1 MKKLL
6 LCASLATVFALTAC
20 DKAPEAAPATDA
32 AKKTET
38 TAVQAPAK
46 EAASAQEATPAKEAV
61 PAQEAT
67 PAQEVAPVSAE
78 MQALVVVFEKMMP
91 TDLGNGV
98 KRGTITIA
106 NDQKGIIIPLSVP
119 VSLEKEQLEA
129 SNKAMKMAM
138 GMKFCQNGKPV
149 DGADKFLANGRYL
162 EFQVSY
168 ANTSE
173 PVSFR
178 ADEALCQ
185 ELAQ

>member
-38 TAVQAPAK
+38 SAVQAPAK
-46 EAASAQEATPAKEAV
+46 EAATAST
-61 PAQEAT
+61 
-67 PAQEVAPVSAE
+67 EVQVLKI
-78 MQALVVVFEKMMP
+78 ALEKMMP

-106 NDQKGIIIPLSVP
+106 KDQKGVIIPLSVP
-119 VSLEKEQLEA
+119 VSLEQEQLEA
-129 SNKAMKMAM
+129 SNKAMKVAL
-138 GMKFCQNGKPV
+138 GSRFCQNGKPV
-149 DGADKFLANGRYL
+149 DGADKFIINGRYL
-162 EFQVSY
+162 EFQISY
-168 ANTSE
+168 ANISE

-185 ELAQ
+185 ELAK

>member
-1 MKKLL
+1 
-6 LCASLATVFALTAC
+6 
-20 DKAPEAAPATDA
+20 
-32 AKKTET
+32 
-38 TAVQAPAK
+38 
-46 EAASAQEATPAKEAV
+46 
-61 PAQEAT
+61 
-67 PAQEVAPVSAE
+67 

-162 EFQVSY
+162 EFQISY
-168 ANTSE
+168 ANISE

-185 ELAQ
+185 ELAK

>member
-46 EAASAQEATPAKEAV
+46 EVAPAKEA
-61 PAQEAT
+61 AT
-67 PAQEVAPVSAE
+67 ASTEVQVLKI
-78 MQALVVVFEKMMP
+78 ALEKMMP

-106 NDQKGIIIPLSVP
+106 KDQKGVIIPLSVP
-119 VSLEKEQLEA
+119 VSLEQEQLEA
-129 SNKAMKMAM
+129 SNKAMKVAL
-138 GMKFCQNGKPV
+138 GSRFCQNGKPV
-149 DGADKFLANGRYL
+149 DGADKFIINGCYL
-162 EFQVSY
+162 EFQISY
-168 ANTSE
+168 ANISE

-185 ELAQ
+185 ELAK

>member
-20 DKAPEAAPATDA
+20 DKAPEAAPATDV

-46 EAASAQEATPAKEAV
+46 EAAPAKEVAPAKEA
-61 PAQEAT
+61 AT
-67 PAQEVAPVSAE
+67 ASTEVQVLKI
-78 MQALVVVFEKMMP
+78 ALEKMMP

-106 NDQKGIIIPLSVP
+106 KDQKGVIIPLSVP
-119 VSLEKEQLEA
+119 VSLEQEQLEA
-129 SNKAMKMAM
+129 SNKAMKVAL
-138 GMKFCQNGKPV
+138 GSRFCQNGKPV
-149 DGADKFLANGRYL
+149 DGADKFIINGRYL
-162 EFQVSY
+162 EFQISY
-168 ANTSE
+168 ANISE

-185 ELAQ
+185 ELAK

>member
-20 DKAPEAAPATDA
+20 DKAPESAPATDA

-46 EAASAQEATPAKEAV
+46 EAATAST
-61 PAQEAT
+61 
-67 PAQEVAPVSAE
+67 EVQVLKI
-78 MQALVVVFEKMMP
+78 ALEKMMP

-106 NDQKGIIIPLSVP
+106 KDQKGVIIPLSVP
-119 VSLEKEQLEA
+119 VSLEQEQLEA
-129 SNKAMKMAM
+129 SNKAMKVAL
-138 GMKFCQNGKPV
+138 GSRFCQNGKPV
-149 DGADKFLANGRYL
+149 DGADKFIINGRYL
-162 EFQVSY
+162 EFQISY
-168 ANTSE
+168 ANISE

-185 ELAQ
+185 ELAK

>member
-46 EAASAQEATPAKEAV
+46 EAA

-67 PAQEVAPVSAE
+67 PAQEAAPASAE

-162 EFQVSY
+162 EFQISY
-168 ANTSE
+168 ANISE

-185 ELAQ
+185 ELAK

>member
-46 EAASAQEATPAKEAV
+46 EAATAST
-61 PAQEAT
+61 
-67 PAQEVAPVSAE
+67 EVQVLKI
-78 MQALVVVFEKMMP
+78 ALEKMMP

-98 KRGTITIA
+98 KRGIITIA
-106 NDQKGIIIPLSVP
+106 KDQKGVIIPLSVP
-119 VSLEKEQLEA
+119 VSLEQEQLEA
-129 SNKAMKMAM
+129 SNKAMKVAL
-138 GMKFCQNGKPV
+138 GSRFCQNGKPV
-149 DGADKFLANGRYL
+149 DGADKFIINGRYL
-162 EFQVSY
+162 EFQISY
-168 ANTSE
+168 ANISE

-185 ELAQ
+185 ELAK

>member
-46 EAASAQEATPAKEAV
+46 EAAPAKEV
-61 PAQEAT
+61 AT
-67 PAQEVAPVSAE
+67 ASTEVQVLKI
-78 MQALVVVFEKMMP
+78 ALEKMMP

-106 NDQKGIIIPLSVP
+106 KDQKGVIIPLSVP
-119 VSLEKEQLEA
+119 VSLEQEQLEA
-129 SNKAMKMAM
+129 SNKAMKVAL
-138 GMKFCQNGKPV
+138 GSRFCQNGKPV
-149 DGADKFLANGRYL
+149 DGADKFIINGRYL
-162 EFQVSY
+162 EFQISY
-168 ANTSE
+168 ANISE

-185 ELAQ
+185 ELAK

>member
-46 EAASAQEATPAKEAV
+46 EAATAST
-61 PAQEAT
+61 
-67 PAQEVAPVSAE
+67 EVQVLKI
-78 MQALVVVFEKMMP
+78 ALEKMMP

-106 NDQKGIIIPLSVP
+106 KDQRGVIIPLSVP
-119 VSLEKEQLEA
+119 VSLEQEQLEA
-129 SNKAMKMAM
+129 SNKAMKVAL
-138 GMKFCQNGKPV
+138 GSRFCQNGKPV
-149 DGADKFLANGRYL
+149 DGADKFIINGRYL
-162 EFQVSY
+162 EFQISY
-168 ANTSE
+168 ANISE

-185 ELAQ
+185 ELAK

>member
-46 EAASAQEATPAKEAV
+46 EAATAST
-61 PAQEAT
+61 
-67 PAQEVAPVSAE
+67 EVQVLKI
-78 MQALVVVFEKMMP
+78 ALEKMMP

-106 NDQKGIIIPLSVP
+106 KDQKGVIIPLSVP
-119 VSLEKEQLEA
+119 VSLEQEQLEA
-129 SNKAMKMAM
+129 SNKAMKVAL
-138 GMKFCQNGKPV
+138 GSRFCQNGKPV
-149 DGADKFLANGRYL
+149 DGADKFIINGRYL
-162 EFQVSY
+162 EFQISY
-168 ANTSE
+168 ANISE

-185 ELAQ
+185 ELAKSLVKVALGC

>member
-46 EAASAQEATPAKEAV
+46 EAAPAKEVAPAKEA
-61 PAQEAT
+61 AT
-67 PAQEVAPVSAE
+67 ASTEVQVLKI
-78 MQALVVVFEKMMP
+78 ALEKMMP

-106 NDQKGIIIPLSVP
+106 KDQKGVIIPLSVP
-119 VSLEKEQLEA
+119 VSLEQEQLEA

-162 EFQVSY
+162 EFQISY
-168 ANTSE
+168 ANISE

-185 ELAQ
+185 ELAK

>member
-46 EAASAQEATPAKEAV
+46 EVAPAKEA
-61 PAQEAT
+61 AT
-67 PAQEVAPVSAE
+67 ASTEVQVLKI
-78 MQALVVVFEKMMP
+78 ALEKMMP

-106 NDQKGIIIPLSVP
+106 KDQKGVIIPLSVP
-119 VSLEKEQLEA
+119 VSLEQEQLEA
-129 SNKAMKMAM
+129 SNKAMKVAL
-138 GMKFCQNGKPV
+138 GSRFCQNGKPV
-149 DGADKFLANGRYL
+149 DGADKFIINGRYL
-162 EFQVSY
+162 EFQISY
-168 ANTSE
+168 ANISE

-185 ELAQ
+185 ELAK

>member
-1 MKKLL
+1 
-6 LCASLATVFALTAC
+6 
-20 DKAPEAAPATDA
+20 
-32 AKKTET
+32 
-38 TAVQAPAK
+38 
-46 EAASAQEATPAKEAV
+46 
-61 PAQEAT
+61 
-67 PAQEVAPVSAE
+67 
-78 MQALVVVFEKMMP
+78 MQALVVVLEKMMP

>member
-20 DKAPEAAPATDA
+20 DKAPEAAPATDV

-46 EAASAQEATPAKEAV
+46 EAATAST
-61 PAQEAT
+61 
-67 PAQEVAPVSAE
+67 EVQVLKI
-78 MQALVVVFEKMMP
+78 ALEKMMP

-106 NDQKGIIIPLSVP
+106 KDQKGVIIPLSVP
-119 VSLEKEQLEA
+119 VSLEQEQLEA
-129 SNKAMKMAM
+129 SNKAMKVAL
-138 GMKFCQNGKPV
+138 GSRFCQNGKPV
-149 DGADKFLANGRYL
+149 DGADKFIINGRYL
-162 EFQVSY
+162 EFQISY
-168 ANTSE
+168 ANISE

-185 ELAQ
+185 ELAK

>member
-38 TAVQAPAK
+38 TAVQATAK
-46 EAASAQEATPAKEAV
+46 EAA

-67 PAQEVAPVSAE
+67 PAQEAAPASAE

-162 EFQVSY
+162 EFQISY
-168 ANTSE
+168 ANISE

-185 ELAQ
+185 ELAK

>member
-6 LCASLATVFALTAC
+6 LCASLAIVFALTAC

-46 EAASAQEATPAKEAV
+46 EVAPAKEA
-61 PAQEAT
+61 AT
-67 PAQEVAPVSAE
+67 ASTEVQVLKI
-78 MQALVVVFEKMMP
+78 ALEKMMP

-106 NDQKGIIIPLSVP
+106 KDQKGVIIPLSVP
-119 VSLEKEQLEA
+119 VSLEQEQLEA
-129 SNKAMKMAM
+129 SNKAMKVAL
-138 GMKFCQNGKPV
+138 GSRFCQNGKPV
-149 DGADKFLANGRYL
+149 DGADKFIINGRYL
-162 EFQVSY
+162 EFQISY
-168 ANTSE
+168 ANISE

-185 ELAQ
+185 ELAK

>member
-46 EAASAQEATPAKEAV
+46 ETAPAKEA
-61 PAQEAT
+61 AT
-67 PAQEVAPVSAE
+67 ASTEVQVLKI
-78 MQALVVVFEKMMP
+78 ALEKMMP

-106 NDQKGIIIPLSVP
+106 KDQKGVIIPLSVP
-119 VSLEKEQLEA
+119 VSLEQEQLEA
-129 SNKAMKMAM
+129 SNKAMKVAL
-138 GMKFCQNGKPV
+138 GSRFCQNGKPV
-149 DGADKFLANGRYL
+149 DGADKFIINGRYL
-162 EFQVSY
+162 EFQISY
-168 ANTSE
+168 ANISE

-185 ELAQ
+185 ELAK

>member
-46 EAASAQEATPAKEAV
+46 EAATAST
-61 PAQEAT
+61 
-67 PAQEVAPVSAE
+67 EV
-78 MQALVVVFEKMMP
+78 QDLKIALEKMMP

-106 NDQKGIIIPLSVP
+106 KDQKGVIIPLSVP
-119 VSLEKEQLEA
+119 VSLEQEQLEA
-129 SNKAMKMAM
+129 SNKAMKVAL
-138 GMKFCQNGKPV
+138 GSRFCQNGKPV
-149 DGADKFLANGRYL
+149 DGADKFIINGRYL
-162 EFQVSY
+162 EFQISY
-168 ANTSE
+168 ANISE

-185 ELAQ
+185 ELAK

>member
-46 EAASAQEATPAKEAV
+46 EAATAST
-61 PAQEAT
+61 
-67 PAQEVAPVSAE
+67 EVQVLKI
-78 MQALVVVFEKMMP
+78 ALEKMMP

-106 NDQKGIIIPLSVP
+106 KDRKGVIIPLSVP
-119 VSLEKEQLEA
+119 VSLEQEQLEA
-129 SNKAMKMAM
+129 SNKAMKVAL
-138 GMKFCQNGKPV
+138 GSRFCQNGKPV
-149 DGADKFLANGRYL
+149 DGADKFIINGRYL
-162 EFQVSY
+162 EFQISY
-168 ANTSE
+168 ANISE

-185 ELAQ
+185 ELAK

>member
-61 PAQEAT
+61 PAQE
-67 PAQEVAPVSAE
+67 VAPASAE
-78 MQALVVVFEKMMP
+78 MQALVVVLEKMMP

>member
-20 DKAPEAAPATDA
+20 DKAPEAAPATDV

-46 EAASAQEATPAKEAV
+46 EAATAST
-61 PAQEAT
+61 
-67 PAQEVAPVSAE
+67 EVQVLKI
-78 MQALVVVFEKMMP
+78 ALEKMMP

-106 NDQKGIIIPLSVP
+106 KDQKGVVIPLSVP
-119 VSLEKEQLEA
+119 VSLEQEQLEA
-129 SNKAMKMAM
+129 SNKAMKVAL
-138 GMKFCQNGKPV
+138 GSRFCQNGKPV
-149 DGADKFLANGRYL
+149 DGADKFIINGRYL
-162 EFQVSY
+162 EFQISY
-168 ANTSE
+168 ANISE

-185 ELAQ
+185 ELAK

>member
-46 EAASAQEATPAKEAV
+46 EAATAST
-61 PAQEAT
+61 
-67 PAQEVAPVSAE
+67 EV
-78 MQALVVVFEKMMP
+78 QALKIALEKMMP

-106 NDQKGIIIPLSVP
+106 KDQKGVIIPLSVP
-119 VSLEKEQLEA
+119 VSLEQEQLEA
-129 SNKAMKMAM
+129 SNKAMKVAL
-138 GMKFCQNGKPV
+138 GSRFCQNGKPV
-149 DGADKFLANGRYL
+149 DGADKFIINGRYL
-162 EFQVSY
+162 EFQISY
-168 ANTSE
+168 ANISE

-185 ELAQ
+185 ELAK

>member
-46 EAASAQEATPAKEAV
+46 EAATAST
-61 PAQEAT
+61 
-67 PAQEVAPVSAE
+67 EVQVLKI
-78 MQALVVVFEKMMP
+78 ALEKMMP

-106 NDQKGIIIPLSVP
+106 KDQKGVIIPLSVP
-119 VSLEKEQLEA
+119 VSLEQEQLEA
-129 SNKAMKMAM
+129 SNKAMKVAL
-138 GMKFCQNGKPV
+138 GSRFCQNGKPV
-149 DGADKFLANGRYL
+149 DGADKFIINGRYL
-162 EFQVSY
+162 EFQISY
-168 ANTSE
+168 ANISE

-185 ELAQ
+185 ELAK

>member
-38 TAVQAPAK
+38 TAVQATAK
-46 EAASAQEATPAKEAV
+46 EAA

-67 PAQEVAPVSAE
+67 PAQEAAPAQEATPAQEAAPASAE

-162 EFQVSY
+162 EFQISY
-168 ANTSE
+168 ANISE

-185 ELAQ
+185 ELAK

>member
-46 EAASAQEATPAKEAV
+46 EAA

-67 PAQEVAPVSAE
+67 PAQEAAPASAE

-106 NDQKGIIIPLSVP
+106 KDQKGVIIPLSVP

>member
-20 DKAPEAAPATDA
+20 DKATEAAPATDA

-46 EAASAQEATPAKEAV
+46 EAATAST
-61 PAQEAT
+61 
-67 PAQEVAPVSAE
+67 EVQVLKI
-78 MQALVVVFEKMMP
+78 ALEKMMP

-106 NDQKGIIIPLSVP
+106 KDQKGVIIPLSVP
-119 VSLEKEQLEA
+119 VSLEQEQLEA
-129 SNKAMKMAM
+129 SNKAMKVAL
-138 GMKFCQNGKPV
+138 GSRFCQNGKPV
-149 DGADKFLANGRYL
+149 DGADKFIINGRYL
-162 EFQVSY
+162 EFQISY
-168 ANTSE
+168 ANISE

-185 ELAQ
+185 ELAK

>member
-46 EAASAQEATPAKEAV
+46 EVAPAKEA
-61 PAQEAT
+61 AT
-67 PAQEVAPVSAE
+67 ASTEVQVLKI
-78 MQALVVVFEKMMP
+78 ALEKMMP

-106 NDQKGIIIPLSVP
+106 KDQKGVIIPLSVP
-119 VSLEKEQLEA
+119 VSLEQEQLEA
-129 SNKAMKMAM
+129 SNKAMKVAL
-138 GMKFCQNGKPV
+138 GSRFCQNGKPV
-149 DGADKFLANGRYL
+149 DGADKFIINGLTLNSRFL
-162 EFQVSY
+162 MLIFQ
-168 ANTSE
+168 NQFLSE
-173 PVSFR
+173 LMKHFARNLLSN
-178 ADEALCQ
+178 
-185 ELAQ
+185 

>member
-20 DKAPEAAPATDA
+20 DKAPEVAPATDA

-46 EAASAQEATPAKEAV
+46 EAATAST
-61 PAQEAT
+61 
-67 PAQEVAPVSAE
+67 EVQVLKI
-78 MQALVVVFEKMMP
+78 ALEKMMP

-106 NDQKGIIIPLSVP
+106 KDQKGVIIPLSVP
-119 VSLEKEQLEA
+119 VSLEQEQLEA
-129 SNKAMKMAM
+129 SNKAMKVAL
-138 GMKFCQNGKPV
+138 GSRFCQNGKPV
-149 DGADKFLANGRYL
+149 DGADKFIINGRYL
-162 EFQVSY
+162 EFQISY
-168 ANTSE
+168 ANISE

-185 ELAQ
+185 ELAK

>member
-46 EAASAQEATPAKEAV
+46 EAATAST
-61 PAQEAT
+61 
-67 PAQEVAPVSAE
+67 EVQVLKI
-78 MQALVVVFEKMMP
+78 ALEKMMP

-106 NDQKGIIIPLSVP
+106 KDQKGVIIPLSVP
-119 VSLEKEQLEA
+119 VSLEQEQLEA
-129 SNKAMKMAM
+129 SNKAMKVAL
-138 GMKFCQNGKPV
+138 GSRFCQNGKPV
-149 DGADKFLANGRYL
+149 DGADKFIINGSYL
-162 EFQVSY
+162 EFQISY
-168 ANTSE
+168 ANISE

-185 ELAQ
+185 ELAK